1 MQSKLLQKR
10 CATAPVEKE
19 PSGQMSYEEAVANL
33 SGGKSY
39 EEVVAALFP
48 TDAEEEA
55 AIAQAILED
64 DRGESIPWE
73 QAKAELD
80 SRLESLAAAAKRRL
94 RNR

>member
-55 AIAQAILED
+55 AKAILED